1 MEAVSATDSAGD
13 VPTGRARSRR
23 WVGAWAA
30 VGFAVALAAYHAIFG
45 PFFPN
50 AAGQMGHD
58 YSYTLPMLLAGRYW
72 IEANGLFEVPW
83 FTPAFCGGQPYFADP
98 QSFFYSVAQA
108 FALATDPVNAVYWT
122 LLSLATAGFWGTYA
136 FCRGVLGT
144 GRPAA
149 FLAAVVFMFNGFFAH
164 RMIVGH
170 YTFHSVM
177 LLPWIAW
184 ALAMP
189 LRTARALSLVQVAM
203 GVVAG
208 LLLAYLVIAGLGTLL
223 LPGLLAVAALL
234 ILGESRAAVSG
245 LPTLAVRGA
254 SALMVMVGVSAS
266 RLAAS
271 LAYLANFPRT
281 DYRLPGYDGILD
293 AVGILFDAL
302 FLSPPDIAARSEPL
316 LRNVQWALG
325 RHELE
330 YGVTLLPL
338 VVVPVGAWF
347 AWRSR
352 DRLDPRRAVE
362 AARRRLLWGAF
373 AAILVLPVALNVYDP
388 DWNEIVKRLPLIGA
402 SSTLVRWYML
412 YVPIA
417 AIAVAL
423 GLQKAPAA
431 WRLPVAVVGGAF
443 VLASNAVQDR
453 ADYHRE
459 PYPPGRMVAAT
470 RATEASPVEIRR
482 IGAYHDD
489 KGQPYVPIFR
499 NDALAQG
506 VSQLACYNPVFG
518 YGLEKFPVKDLH
530 EGPITEITNGHLNLK
545 NPACY
550 VYPGENGCT
559 PGDHFTEAQR
569 GEALAFAAYR
579 PFPFKIST
587 RQRYANGLTQV
598 TLAASLIVLLAALP
612 AAWPG
617 GRARRRAGA
626 AGTPLRTAA

>member
-1 MEAVSATDSAGD
+1 MEAMSALGTANDA
-13 VPTGRARSRR
+13 PTGRASSRR
-23 WVGAWAA
+23 RFGAWTA
-30 VGFAVALAAYHAIFG
+30 VGFVVAFAAYHAIFG
-45 PFFPN
+45 RFFPN
-50 AAGQMGHD
+50 ASGQMGHD

-72 IEANGLFEVPW
+72 VEANGLFEVPW

-98 QSFFYSVAQA
+98 QSFFYSVGQA
-108 FALATDPVNAVYWT
+108 FALVTDPVNAVYCT
-122 LLSLATAGFWGTYA
+122 LLSLAFAGFWGTYA
-136 FCRGVLGT
+136 FCRGVLAT

-149 FLAAVVFMFNGFFAH
+149 FLAAVVFMYNGFFAH

-170 YTFHSVM
+170 YTFHGVM

-184 ALAMP
+184 ALAVP
-189 LRTARALSLVQVAM
+189 LRGSRPLAVVQVAM

-223 LPGLLAVAALL
+223 LPALLAVAALL
-234 ILGESRAAVSG
+234 ILCESRATGAG
-245 LPTLAVRGA
+245 MPTLLVRGA
-254 SALMVMVGVSAS
+254 SALAVMVGVSAS

-281 DYRLPGYDGILD
+281 DYRLPGYDGVVD
-293 AVGILFDAL
+293 ALGILFDAL
-302 FLSPPDIAARSEPL
+302 FLSPPDIAVRSELL

-338 VVVPVGAWF
+338 VIVPLGAWF

-352 DRLDPRRAVE
+352 ERLDPRGSGE
-362 AARRRLLWGAF
+362 HRRRPLLWTAL
-373 AAILVLPVALNVYDP
+373 AAILALPVALNVYDP
-388 DWNEIVKRLPLIGA
+388 DWNEVVKRLPLVGA

-423 GLQKAPAA
+423 GLEKVPGGWRRPA
-431 WRLPVAVVGGAF
+431 AVVGGAF
-443 VLASNAVQDR
+443 VLVSNGIQDR
-453 ADYHRE
+453 AEYHRE
-459 PYPPGRMVAAT
+459 PYPPARMVAAART
-470 RATEASPVEIRR
+470 ADSAPVEIRR

-489 KGQPYVPIFR
+489 HGQPYVPIFR

-530 EGPITEITNGHLNLK
+530 EGPVMEIANGHFNLK

-559 PGDHFTEAQR
+559 PGDHFTEMQR
-569 GEALAFAAYR
+569 GEATAFAAYR

-587 RQRYANGLTQV
+587 RQRYANGLTQL
-598 TLAASLIVLLAALP
+598 TLAGSLIVLLAALP
-612 AAWPG
+612 AAWRG
-617 GRARRRAGA
+617 GRARRRAA
-626 AGTPLRTAA
+626 ASRAPLQTA